1 MSILVGAFSTFV
13 GLILASHVVDRLPL
27 EARAKQS
34 ARAVA
39 VLLIVG
45 VASFLQ

>member
-1 MSILVGAFSTFV
+1 MSILVGAAGTFCALV
-13 GLILASHVVDRLPL
+13 LSGHAVDRLPI

-39 VLLIVG
+39 ILLIVG